1 MATYHDHAQDFR
13 MFARYRDRIIL
24 GLFVALVL
32 SLWGWYNAARDI
44 TVYYPPN
51 ISLSTIMKAGVIP
64 EETVYSF
71 VPLIL
76 QQLFLWEKNG
86 EEDYANNRARW
97 RAMLTER
104 YQRSILDEIE
114 EGKQRGTLR
123 GVTRRMQVLSTS
135 VYNDDSVQIVGNS
148 WLVWLDVEVTD
159 TVNSVPINTSFRRLG
174 VRVVRYDVNRD
185 ANPWQLAIDG
195 IEHDMPLLS
204 EKDVRRIQSETAGTA
219 RK

>member
-1 MATYHDHAQDFR
+1 MATYHDHAQELK
-13 MFARYRDRIIL
+13 MFARFRDRIII
-24 GLFVALVL
+24 GLLVALAL
-32 SLWGWYNAARDI
+32 ALWGWYNAGREI

-51 ISLSTIMKAGVIP
+51 ITLSTVMKAGAIP

-71 VPLIL
+71 VPLVL

-104 YQRSILDEIE
+104 YQRTILDEINQ
-114 EGKQRGTLR
+114 GKQRGTMR
-123 GVTRRMQVLSTS
+123 GVTRRMQVLPTS

-159 TVNSVPINTSFRRLG
+159 AVNKVPINTSVRRLG

-195 IEHDMPLLS
+195 IEHDIPLLS
-204 EKDVRRIQSETAGTA
+204 EQEVRRIQSDAAGA
-219 RK
+219 AKR